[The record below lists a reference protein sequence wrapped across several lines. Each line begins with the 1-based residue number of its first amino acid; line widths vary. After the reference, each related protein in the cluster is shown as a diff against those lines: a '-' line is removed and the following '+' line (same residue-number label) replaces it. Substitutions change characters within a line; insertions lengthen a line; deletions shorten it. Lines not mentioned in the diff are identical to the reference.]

1 MSIATLLAQLSASMK
16 RLTGI
21 LQKIEE
27 SVEQPSIMAVQ
38 DIGTF
43 FETCTRAAND
53 ATNKVRETVLA
64 SLSKPPDEFLAHPV
78 HGAQWRQVHEAW
90 IRAMATVATM
100 SGIPEYDSLESKSKG
115 GRGAHYD
122 VEVFFL
128 KDGKV
133 VGSRKIEFKNGGS
146 GITELPQFLSLQAKA
161 PLFAVTYDAFW
172 YENYLDRYLACDP
185 GFTVAKPSAAE
196 YLKAVTGTTYKHP
209 FFAQLKEREAIEQD
223 AKNAVVNESIT
234 DYLTKHGSS
243 LNLKAFESK
252 VQETQT
258 DKYYVLWS
266 KGAFQIDCLDR
277 GEMTDLSLGPIK
289 NGNVLVVNGP
299 TKSYHMLLRW
309 RNHKGILNPAWQI
322 SLK

>member
-1 MSIATLLAQLSASMK
+1 
-16 RLTGI
+16 
-21 LQKIEE
+21 
-27 SVEQPSIMAVQ
+27 MAVQ
-38 DIGTF
+38 NIRTF

-53 ATNKVRETVLA
+53 ATNKIRETVLT
-64 SLSKPPDEFLAHPV
+64 SLCQPPAEFLTDPV
-78 HGAQWRQVHEAW
+78 HGNQWRQVHEAW
-90 IRAMATVATM
+90 ILAMSTIAKT
-100 SGIPEYDSLESKSKG
+100 SGIPDYDSIESKSKG

-122 VEVFFL
+122 VEVFFK

-133 VGSRKIEFKNGGS
+133 VGSRKIEFKNSGS

-161 PLFAVTYDAFW
+161 PLFSVTYDAFW
-172 YENYLDRYLACDP
+172 YETHLSAYLACDP
-185 GFTVAKPSAAE
+185 GLTVAKPSAPE

-209 FFAQLKEREAIEQD
+209 FFAQLLERESIEQD
-223 AKNAVVNESIT
+223 AKATIVNKSIA
-234 DYLTKHGSS
+234 DYLMKHGSS
-243 LNLKAFESK
+243 LNIKAFATK
-252 VQETQT
+252 IQETQT

-266 KGAFQIDCLDR
+266 KGAFQIDCLDPK
-277 GEMTDLSLGPIK
+277 EMTDLKLGPIK

>member
-1 MSIATLLAQLSASMK
+1 MSVASLFAELSASMK
-16 RLTGI
+16 RLTGL
-21 LQKIEE
+21 LQKIECAVE
-27 SVEQPSIMAVQ
+27 HSVVMAVQ

-43 FETCTRAAND
+43 FETSTRAAND
-53 ATNKVRETVLA
+53 ATNKVREQVLA
-64 SLSKPPDEFLAHPV
+64 SLSHPPAEFLAHPV

-90 IRAMATVATM
+90 VRAMATVATI
-100 SGIPEYDSLESKSKG
+100 SGLPDYNSLESKSKG

-122 VEVFFL
+122 VEVFFK

-133 VGSRKIEFKNGGS
+133 VASRKIEFKNGGS

-161 PLFAVTYDAFW
+161 PLFAVTYDTFW
-172 YENYLDRYLACDP
+172 YENYLDGYLACDP
-185 GFTVAKPSAAE
+185 GLTVTKPGAAE
-196 YLKAVTGTTYKHP
+196 YLRAVTGTTYTHP
-209 FFAQLKEREAIEQD
+209 FFAQLKEREAIEQE
-223 AKNAVVNESIT
+223 AKNAVVNGSIT

-243 LNLKAFESK
+243 VNLKAFATK

-266 KGAFQIDCLDR
+266 KGAFQVDSLDR
-277 GEMTDLSLGPIK
+277 KEMTDLTLGPVK
-289 NGNVLVVNGP
+289 NGNVLVVNGA

>member
-1 MSIATLLAQLSASMK
+1 MSRAI
-16 RLTGI
+16 
-21 LQKIEE
+21 
-27 SVEQPSIMAVQ
+27 AVQ
-38 DIGTF
+38 DIQTF
-43 FETCTRAAND
+43 FETSTRAAND
-53 ATNKVRETVLA
+53 ATNKTREIVLA
-64 SLSKPPDEFLAHPV
+64 SLSNPPAEFLAHPV

-90 IRAMATVATM
+90 VRAMATVATT
-100 SGIPEYDSLESKSKG
+100 SSVPEYDSLSSTSKG

-122 VEVFFL
+122 VEVFFK
-128 KDGKV
+128 KDGKEV
-133 VGSRKIEFKNGGS
+133 ASRKIEFKNGGS

-161 PLFAVTYDAFW
+161 PLFSVTYDAFW
-172 YENYLDRYLACDP
+172 YENYLDAYLACDS
-185 GFTVAKPSAAE
+185 GLTVAKPTAAE

-209 FFAQLKEREAIEQD
+209 FFAQLKEREAIEQEGK
-223 AKNAVVNESIT
+223 AAVVNESIT

-243 LNLKAFESK
+243 LNLKAFATK

-266 KGAFQIDCLDR
+266 KGAFQVDCLDR

-289 NGNVLVVNGP
+289 NGNVLVVKGA